1 MTVHNERVMYGS
13 GGNHTDGFRRA
24 YILAFRSA
32 DTVKIERELGFT
44 PSHNDDDDVLDAVGV
59 EGQTR

>member
-1 MTVHNERVMYGS
+1 MTVHNERVMHGS
-13 GGNHTDGFRRA
+13 GGIHTDGFRRA

-32 DTVKIERELGFT
+32 DTVKIERKLGFT
-44 PSHNDDDDVLDAVGV
+44 HSHNDDDDVLDAVGV